1 MGSYQQTAPNLAYEK
16 EFYKVLEYGII
27 TEEQDAFVMNQP
39 YDYQTSQDIL
49 YRASL
54 NEWSELLLSRFA
66 YNKPDDGNIERIG
79 LKISPGISK
88 SSIGSNESSV
98 MLKVEGLISIG
109 ETVLVNRFRLND
121 AKLKS
126 DTEFHGDT
134 NEWLFGYFDESYAAI
149 SLNNRIELFLGRM
162 NRNFGTLND
171 YGLIMSNNSY
181 AFDHFG
187 FSATGDQLK
196 YSFYVSRLNDI
207 LGEDIQGTTMPADTL
222 MNTKRYWAIQ
232 RLDWRISNNFQ
243 IALSEA
249 TVYGGPDQNWVPSYL
264 NPVHFF
270 YAAQRNQ
277 GEQLNSFWQI
287 NIFWKPCNRI
297 GMYFDLF
304 ADDLI
309 INNESGVNDRDR
321 YPDRLGFLWKISFT
335 DVFQEKS
342 LTSIRYVRIWNET
355 YTSYR
360 TFENYRYF
368 NKSIGYPLNSYEGV
382 KLSHSSF
389 DQFPWILS
397 GDIEIWR
404 HGNSNIIEVF
414 YDEVV
419 SFPNG
424 PVTYGINAELN
435 HVSYDWHGFEIKLN
449 TKIVWSA
456 DSWDNLFDN
465 PDVSRSFDFQILY
478 PYSF

>member
-1 MGSYQQTAPNLAYEK
+1 MGSPPSTHLGLVSEK
-16 EFYKVLEYGII
+16 EFYTILEYGII
-27 TEEQDAFVMNQP
+27 SEEQDCFVMNQP
-39 YDYQTSQDIL
+39 YDFQTSKDIL
-49 YRASL
+49 NQAGL
-54 NEWSELLLSRFA
+54 TEWSNLIQRRFNYIQPDQEKKEL
-66 YNKPDDGNIERIG
+66 IG
-79 LKISPGISK
+79 LKLSPGISR
-88 SSIGSNESSV
+88 SSIGSSESTI
-98 MLKVEGLISIG
+98 MFKVDGIISIG
-109 ETVLVNRFRLND
+109 KMVLVNRFRLND

-126 DTEFHGDT
+126 DPQFHGDT
-134 NEWLFGYFDESYAAI
+134 KEWLYGYFDESYGIIA
-149 SLNNRIELFLGRM
+149 LNDKVELFLGRM

-171 YGLIMSNNSY
+171 YGLIMSDYSY

-207 LGEDIQGTTMPADTL
+207 LGEDTQGITMPTDTL
-222 MNTKRYWAIQ
+222 MTTKRYWAIQ
-232 RLDWRISNNFQ
+232 RLDWRISKNFQ
-243 IALSEA
+243 IAFSEA
-249 TVYGGPDQNWVPSYL
+249 TVYGGPDQNWIASFL

-270 YAAQRNQ
+270 YSTQRNQ
-277 GEQLNSFWQI
+277 KVEMNSSWQI

-368 NKSIGYPLNSYEGV
+368 NKSIGYPLNSYEGL

-389 DQFPWILS
+389 DQFPWVLS

-419 SFPNG
+419 SFPVG

-435 HVSYDWHGFEIKLN
+435 HVSYDWHGFEIQLN

-465 PDVSRSFDFQILY
+465 SDVSRSFDFQILY
-478 PYSF
+478 PFSF